1 MIIVTFN
8 KPDFEYD
15 VHSLLR
21 EFFPKEDIQMYYREP
36 ANFSESK
43 NLACT
48 SHLITDD
55 TEIDFVGA
63 SHRFEIRFIG
73 GSDEDVEA
81 KENEAHNTEA
91 GMQNVCS
98 KEADEGKAAGEHERI
113 ELLWSRGDEP
123 ASVYSF
129 CETEGLDRKEKK
141 NILKQELYK
150 MVSTGLGREL
160 PWGTLSG
167 IRPTKI
173 AMKLLDEGASD
184 DEVFRYMKDVY
195 LASDEKAQ
203 LSVDI
208 AKREKA
214 LLDKVDYD
222 NGYSLYIG
230 IPFCPST
237 CAYCSFTSYPLGVW
251 RKSVDRYLDALEKEI
266 DYTAQKFYHKKL
278 NSIYIGGGTPTT
290 LEPYQLDRLI
300 RKIRCSFDL
309 KDCLEFTVEAGRPD
323 SITREK
329 LMALKKNGISRISV
343 NPQTMKQ
350 ETLDIIGR
358 HHTVEDTIESFK
370 LARELGFDNINMDL
384 IMGLPEE
391 SIDDVKHTMEVIKEL
406 NPDNVTIHSLA
417 IKRAARLTIFKDR
430 YQDMQMVNTQEH
442 MSVCEKYCKEIG
454 LEPYYLYRQKGMAG
468 NMENVGYAKAG
479 KAGVYNIL
487 IMEEKQTIVACGAG
501 ASTKRV
507 WAEPNPD
514 GTHRIER
521 CENVK
526 DVGQYIDRID
536 EMIERKRKLFTA
548 I

>member
-15 VHSLLR
+15 VHSLLK

-36 ANFSESK
+36 ANFSENK

-55 TEIDFVGA
+55 TEIDFEGA

-98 KEADEGKAAGEHERI
+98 KEADAGKAAGEHERI

-141 NILKQELYK
+141 NVLKQELYK

-173 AMKLLDEGASD
+173 AMKLLDEGATD

-430 YQDMQMVNTQEH
+430 YQD
-442 MSVCEKYCKEIG
+442 KIG
-454 LEPYYLYRQKGMAG
+454 RAH
-468 NMENVGYAKAG
+468 V
-479 KAGVYNIL
+479 
-487 IMEEKQTIVACGAG
+487 
-501 ASTKRV
+501 
-507 WAEPNPD
+507 
-514 GTHRIER
+514 
-521 CENVK
+521 
-526 DVGQYIDRID
+526 
-536 EMIERKRKLFTA
+536 
-548 I
+548 

>member
-15 VHSLLR
+15 VHSLLK

-36 ANFSESK
+36 ANFSENK

-55 TEIDFVGA
+55 TEIDFEGA

-81 KENEAHNTEA
+81 KENEAHNI
-91 GMQNVCS
+91 
-98 KEADEGKAAGEHERI
+98 EADVNKAAGEHERI

-123 ASVYSF
+123 TPVYSF
-129 CETEGLDRKEKK
+129 CETEGLNRKEKK
-141 NILKQELYK
+141 NVLKQELYK
-150 MVSTGLGREL
+150 MVSTGLCREL

-208 AKREKA
+208 AKREKD

-479 KAGVYNIL
+479 KAGVYIIL

-536 EMIERKRKLFTA
+536 EMIERKQKLFEEK
-548 I
+548 